1 MAGERC
7 PCPRRS
13 CLHCGCAAARRF
25 AGVHDL
31 VHACTLRY
39 MPCIDLVH
47 AGSLACMR
55 ALGLCTRAHRRTC
68 AHRPCA
74 RKLIGVHACFGPVH
88 ACSSAYMRASTLYTQ
103 AHWRAWVHRP
113 MHVCSSA
120 CTRAQGS
127 CLHAHRHTCVHKAH
141 SRLPDADPRIY
152 LTRARLGNDPLSCSP
167 TLTFTRWTCR
177 LPERCAGFRWAT
189 SMMYFDI
196 LARKRLALGRHVVAQ
211 TENLRRWMNSSRI
224 THPRMS
230 MNYR

>member
-1 MAGERC
+1 MTSCTHAH
-7 PCPRRS
+7 RRKRMHRS
-13 CLHCGCAAARRF
+13 
-25 AGVHDL
+25 
-31 VHACTLRY
+31 VHACSSAY
-39 MPCIDLVH
+39 
-47 AGSLACMR
+47 MR
-55 ALGLCTRAHRRTC
+55 AFGLCTRAQWAYMRASTLCTHAHWGTC
-68 AHRPCA
+68 MHRPCA
-74 RKLIGVHACFGPVH
+74 RMLVGVHACFGPVH

-167 TLTFTRWTCR
+167 TLTFTRGTCR

-189 SMMYFDI
+189 SMMYFDV